1 MSLER
6 LDVRFKL
13 SPDMHAKL
21 KAICHVDNVD
31 IGEFVE
37 AHIAPIIEKRIHD
50 AMVLAGEIQRQGL
63 TGIRPVK
70 SGKSRE
76 SS

>member
-21 KAICHVDNVD
+21 KAICTVDDVD
-31 IGEFVE
+31 MGVFVE
-37 AHIAPIIEKRIHD
+37 ASIVPIIEKRIHD
-50 AMVLAGEIQRQGL
+50 AMVLATELQRQGL

-70 SGKSRE
+70 SGKGRE
-76 SS
+76 SA